1 MTNYEQLSGHGAP
14 SNKTVGN
21 VGQMYVDLDT
31 GKEYIC
37 AKIFTVTGYKIKR
50 ELYSWVARELDPDEY
65 ATLTWARF
73 AAPYVF
79 KTDEEVET
87 TIDRIKDNMSNKDK
101 WNESVLLK
109 SVTAALPTSVL
120 WSSVTYGDG
129 KFVAVAYDSN
139 IAAYSTDGI
148 TWTQA
153 TLPTTALWRYVTYG
167 DGKFVAVAYEND
179 IAAYSTDGINWTKA
193 TLPTT
198 AFWASVTYGDGK
210 FVAVAD
216 ENDIAA
222 YSTDGINWHREINAV
237 ETVSGEDVTDKA
249 KKILGL
255 DNGVATPVKSV
266 TITLTSS
273 GWDST
278 ALTQTITVSGVLED
292 EASQLIQPVP
302 AIASQTAYIEAG
314 ILCTG
319 QAADNLTFTA
329 NTVPTE
335 DLTVYVT
342 IQEVTQE

>member
-139 IAAYSTDGI
+139 
-148 TWTQA
+148 
-153 TLPTTALWRYVTYG
+153 
-167 DGKFVAVAYEND
+167 

>member
-153 TLPTTALWRYVTYG
+153 TLPTTA
-167 DGKFVAVAYEND
+167 
-179 IAAYSTDGINWTKA
+179 
-193 TLPTT
+193 
-198 AFWASVTYGDGK
+198 FWASVTYGDGK

>member
-153 TLPTTALWRYVTYG
+153 TLPVSVGFQSVTYG
-167 DGKFVAVAYEND
+167 DGKFVVVAQNSTEAVYSEDGISWTQTTLPVSAYWKSVTYGNGKFVAVTYNNTYAAYSTDGIAWNQATLPVATYWASVTHGNGKFVAVAGNGTY
-179 IAAYSTDGINWTKA
+179 AAYSTDGINWR
-193 TLPTT
+193 TT
-198 AFWASVTYGDGK
+198 GYQLQNT
-210 FVAVAD
+210 
-216 ENDIAA
+216 
-222 YSTDGINWHREINAV
+222 
-237 ETVSGEDVTDKA
+237 SGEDVATDVKEV
-249 KKILGL
+249 LGA
-255 DNGVATPVKSV
+255 ATTAYV
-266 TITLTSS
+266 
-273 GWDST
+273 DSAIQT
-278 ALTQTITVSGVLED
+278 AIQNSW
-292 EASQLIQPVP
+292 EAS
-302 AIASQTAYIEAG
+302 Y
-314 ILCTG
+314 
-319 QAADNLTFTA
+319 
-329 NTVPTE
+329 
-335 DLTVYVT
+335 
-342 IQEVTQE
+342 

>member
-179 IAAYSTDGINWTKA
+179 IAAYSTDGINW
-193 TLPTT
+193 
-198 AFWASVTYGDGK
+198 
-210 FVAVAD
+210 
-216 ENDIAA
+216 
-222 YSTDGINWHREINAV
+222 HREINAV